1 MMFVAKTFSGL
12 NQNALR
18 FLLPTWMSAQTGVV
32 LRLGFG
38 AIFFF
43 IYEIF
48 VHKKFQLP
56 SWKEAL
62 LLFGAGLLFVFGYM
76 WALLEGLTYTTPISS
91 SIFISLQPV
100 FVFIICLV
108 IKTDHSTW
116 KKVIGM
122 ILGFGG
128 ALLCVLTQK
137 HQSEVASD
145 PFKGNMFCLLG
156 AFLFS
161 CYLVTEKR
169 FIPKLG
175 SAMVSGLTF
184 LGGAVGGIILVCFT
198 GWDAPVL
205 HKAIFSAPMLV
216 LLFVLIFPTSISY
229 LLQDFSLKLLSAT
242 VVALYSDLILIVSA
256 IASYILGQDKFSW
269 WQILA
274 ILLMLVS
281 VYLVEVSES
290 ATPKSPTKPSTSD
303 RSATIPQADRSS
315 SSDQPSKIPQNEL
328 SSASHLAST
337 SDHPSSSLQSSG
349 QSKTDLTSSD
359 SLPSAPKTP
368 RNPSP

>member
-1 MMFVAKTFSGL
+1 MNPRLKGNIMMFVAKTFSGL

-18 FLLPTWMSAQTGVV
+18 FLLPNWMSAQTGVV

-38 AIFFF
+38 TLFF
-43 IYEIF
+43 IVYELF
-48 VHKKFQLP
+48 VWKKFTRP
-56 SWKEAL
+56 TWKETL
-62 LLFGAGLLFVFGYM
+62 ELFATGLVFVFGYM

-100 FVFIICLV
+100 FVFIICLL
-108 IKTDHSTW
+108 IRTEHCTW

-122 ILGFGG
+122 IVGFGG
-128 ALLCVLTQK
+128 ALLCVLTQ
-137 HQSEVASD
+137 HSDAVASD

-161 CYLVTEKR
+161 CYLVIEKR

-175 SAMVSGLTF
+175 SAMVSALTF
-184 LGGAVGGIILVCFT
+184 GGGAVGSLILIWIF

-205 HKAIFSAPMLV
+205 QQKIFSLPFLV
-216 LLFVLIFPTSISY
+216 LLFVWIFPTSISY

-256 IASYILGQDKFSW
+256 IASYIIGQDKFSW

-274 ILLMLVS
+274 IALMLVS

-290 ATPKSPTKPSTSD
+290 AGKTPSVPAPHTSSPPPPLK
-303 RSATIPQADRSS
+303 
-315 SSDQPSKIPQNEL
+315 
-328 SSASHLAST
+328 
-337 SDHPSSSLQSSG
+337 SSG
-349 QSKTDLTSSD
+349 
-359 SLPSAPKTP
+359 PSEVA
-368 RNPSP
+368 N